1 MFRLSKYEL
10 RKNRTALFVLL
21 AGLAA
26 LQICFLIA
34 LRGETLD
41 YAIIWST
48 ILVLYAVVCYF
59 AVFIFAITNY
69 YREINSKTSYLV
81 FMTPVSA
88 LSIILSKMLTVLVL
102 GVILAAAL
110 GALGWLDFSLFLNQY
125 SVYKSMGEVISE
137 VMKNFGIDTAQV
149 ASMALFGIITFL
161 LSVFSTVAM
170 LYLCITLAA
179 TLLQNSRLKLVVTI
193 ALFVAGIYAESKIQG
208 VITDLHPMVYR
219 DTVDLIYLLQ
229 QSWPYAL
236 ANLAELALFM
246 ILTTWLLEKK
256 LSL

>member
-34 LRGETLD
+34 LRGKTQD

-110 GALGWLDFSLFLNQY
+110 GALGWLDFSLFLNHY

-137 VMKNFGIDTAQV
+137 VMKNFGIDTVQV
-149 ASMALFGIITFL
+149 AIVLSNRSKLKIEMMLDELLMKNPIVFMLQEEARHISFSYGVVEFGEMPGDIYTIIREADHRMYQCKTKNH
-161 LSVFSTVAM
+161 SW
-170 LYLCITLAA
+170 
-179 TLLQNSRLKLVVTI
+179 LQKRENTI
-193 ALFVAGIYAESKIQG
+193 
-208 VITDLHPMVYR
+208 
-219 DTVDLIYLLQ
+219 
-229 QSWPYAL
+229 
-236 ANLAELALFM
+236 
-246 ILTTWLLEKK
+246 
-256 LSL
+256 

>member
-34 LRGETLD
+34 LRGKTQD

-88 LSIILSKMLTVLVL
+88 LSIICQDADCSCAWSDTC
-102 GVILAAAL
+102 GSAWCT
-110 GALGWLDFSLFLNQY
+110 GWLDFSLFLNQY

-179 TLLQNSRLKLVVTI
+179 TLLQNSRLSLLLIV
-193 ALFVAGIYAESKIQG
+193 LLIQ
-208 VITDLHPMVYR
+208 L
-219 DTVDLIYLLQ
+219 
-229 QSWPYAL
+229 
-236 ANLAELALFM
+236 
-246 ILTTWLLEKK
+246 
-256 LSL
+256 

>member
-34 LRGETLD
+34 LRGKTQD

-69 YREINSKTSYLV
+69 YREINSKTSY
-81 FMTPVSA
+81 
-88 LSIILSKMLTVLVL
+88 L

-236 ANLAELALFM
+236 ANLVELALFM

>member
-34 LRGETLD
+34 LRGKTQD

-59 AVFIFAITNY
+59 AVFIFAI
-69 YREINSKTSYLV
+69 INSKTSYLV

-193 ALFVAGIYAESKIQG
+193 ALFVAGIYTESKIQG

-219 DTVDLIYLLQ
+219 DTVDLLYLLQ

>member
-34 LRGETLD
+34 LRKETQD

-110 GALGWLDFSLFLNQY
+110 GALGWLDFSIN
-125 SVYKSMGEVISE
+125 IP
-137 VMKNFGIDTAQV
+137 
-149 ASMALFGIITFL
+149 
-161 LSVFSTVAM
+161 
-170 LYLCITLAA
+170 CIKAWV
-179 TLLQNSRLKLVVTI
+179 R
-193 ALFVAGIYAESKIQG
+193 
-208 VITDLHPMVYR
+208 
-219 DTVDLIYLLQ
+219 
-229 QSWPYAL
+229 
-236 ANLAELALFM
+236 
-246 ILTTWLLEKK
+246 
-256 LSL
+256 

>member
-34 LRGETLD
+34 LRGKTQD

-137 VMKNFGIDTAQV
+137 VMKNFGIDTVQV
-149 ASMALFGIITFL
+149 ASMAAVWYYYVSAFCVFYSGYA
-161 LSVFSTVAM
+161 LSLHYTGGN
-170 LYLCITLAA
+170 TLAK
-179 TLLQNSRLKLVVTI
+179 Q
-193 ALFVAGIYAESKIQG
+193 
-208 VITDLHPMVYR
+208 
-219 DTVDLIYLLQ
+219 
-229 QSWPYAL
+229 
-236 ANLAELALFM
+236 
-246 ILTTWLLEKK
+246 
-256 LSL
+256 

>member
-34 LRGETLD
+34 LRGKTQD

-102 GVILAAAL
+102 YQFQS
-110 GALGWLDFSLFLNQY
+110 FSLPLKSPHPCFYTRNIDLKTVKNQAIP
-125 SVYKSMGEVISE
+125 VHQALPLISLL
-137 VMKNFGIDTAQV
+137 AQEQS
-149 ASMALFGIITFL
+149 ASL
-161 LSVFSTVAM
+161 
-170 LYLCITLAA
+170 
-179 TLLQNSRLKLVVTI
+179 TI
-193 ALFVAGIYAESKIQG
+193 LWKEHSQAS
-208 VITDLHPMVYR
+208 
-219 DTVDLIYLLQ
+219 
-229 QSWPYAL
+229 
-236 ANLAELALFM
+236 
-246 ILTTWLLEKK
+246 
-256 LSL
+256 

>member
-34 LRGETLD
+34 LRGKTQD

-88 LSIILSKMLTVLVL
+88 IVKDADCSCAWS
-102 GVILAAAL
+102 
-110 GALGWLDFSLFLNQY
+110 
-125 SVYKSMGEVISE
+125 
-137 VMKNFGIDTAQV
+137 DTCG
-149 ASMALFGIITFL
+149 STWCTGMA
-161 LSVFSTVAM
+161 
-170 LYLCITLAA
+170 
-179 TLLQNSRLKLVVTI
+179 
-193 ALFVAGIYAESKIQG
+193 
-208 VITDLHPMVYR
+208 
-219 DTVDLIYLLQ
+219 
-229 QSWPYAL
+229 
-236 ANLAELALFM
+236 
-246 ILTTWLLEKK
+246 
-256 LSL
+256 

>member
-1 MFRLSKYEL
+1 M
-10 RKNRTALFVLL
+10 
-21 AGLAA
+21 
-26 LQICFLIA
+26 
-34 LRGETLD
+34 
-41 YAIIWST
+41 
-48 ILVLYAVVCYF
+48 
-59 AVFIFAITNY
+59 FIFAITNY

-179 TLLQNSRLKLVVTI
+179 TLLQKQQIEACCYDCAFCGWHICRVKDSRRNYRS
-193 ALFVAGIYAESKIQG
+193 ASDGIS
-208 VITDLHPMVYR
+208 
-219 DTVDLIYLLQ
+219 
-229 QSWPYAL
+229 
-236 ANLAELALFM
+236 
-246 ILTTWLLEKK
+246 
-256 LSL
+256 

>member
-34 LRGETLD
+34 LRGKTQD

-137 VMKNFGIDTAQV
+137 VMKNFGIDST
-149 ASMALFGIITFL
+149 SSINGIVWYYY
-161 LSVFSTVAM
+161 VFAFCVFYS
-170 LYLCITLAA
+170 
-179 TLLQNSRLKLVVTI
+179 
-193 ALFVAGIYAESKIQG
+193 G
-208 VITDLHPMVYR
+208 
-219 DTVDLIYLLQ
+219 
-229 QSWPYAL
+229 YAL
-236 ANLAELALFM
+236 
-246 ILTTWLLEKK
+246 
-256 LSL
+256 SLHYTGGNTFAKQQIEACCYDCAFCGWHICRVKDSRRNYRSASDGIS

>member
-34 LRGETLD
+34 LRGKTQD

-149 ASMALFGIITFL
+149 ASMALFGVITFL
-161 LSVFSTVAM
+161 AM

-219 DTVDLIYLLQ
+219 DTVDLLYLLQ

>member
-34 LRGETLD
+34 LRGKTQD

-110 GALGWLDFSLFLNQY
+110 GALGWLDFSLFLNHY

-137 VMKNFGIDTAQV
+137 VMKNFGIDTGSINGAV
-149 ASMALFGIITFL
+149 WYYYVSAFCVFYSGYALSLHYTGGN
-161 LSVFSTVAM
+161 
-170 LYLCITLAA
+170 TLAKQQIEA
-179 TLLQNSRLKLVVTI
+179 CCYDCAFCGWHICRVKDSRRNYRS
-193 ALFVAGIYAESKIQG
+193 ASDGIS
-208 VITDLHPMVYR
+208 
-219 DTVDLIYLLQ
+219 
-229 QSWPYAL
+229 
-236 ANLAELALFM
+236 
-246 ILTTWLLEKK
+246 
-256 LSL
+256 

>member
-34 LRGETLD
+34 LRGKTQD

-69 YREINSKTSYLV
+69 YREISYLV

-193 ALFVAGIYAESKIQG
+193 ALFVAGIYTESKIQG

-219 DTVDLIYLLQ
+219 DTVDLLYLLQ

>member
-34 LRGETLD
+34 LRGKTQD

-102 GVILAAAL
+102 GVI
-110 GALGWLDFSLFLNQY
+110 WLDFSLFLNQY

-193 ALFVAGIYAESKIQG
+193 ALFVAGIYTESKIQG

-219 DTVDLIYLLQ
+219 DTVDLLYLLQ

>member
-34 LRGETLD
+34 LRGKTQD

-88 LSIILSKMLTVLVL
+88 LSIILSKMLSVLVH
-102 GVILAAAL
+102 A
-110 GALGWLDFSLFLNQY
+110 
-125 SVYKSMGEVISE
+125 
-137 VMKNFGIDTAQV
+137 
-149 ASMALFGIITFL
+149 
-161 LSVFSTVAM
+161 
-170 LYLCITLAA
+170 
-179 TLLQNSRLKLVVTI
+179 
-193 ALFVAGIYAESKIQG
+193 
-208 VITDLHPMVYR
+208 DL
-219 DTVDLIYLLQ
+219 
-229 QSWPYAL
+229 
-236 ANLAELALFM
+236 
-246 ILTTWLLEKK
+246 
-256 LSL
+256 

>member
-34 LRGETLD
+34 LRGKTQD

-125 SVYKSMGEVISE
+125 SVYKSIGEVISE

-179 TLLQNSRLKLVVTI
+179 TLLQNSRLKLVVT
-193 ALFVAGIYAESKIQG
+193 AGIYTESKIQG

-236 ANLAELALFM
+236 ANLVELALFM

>member
-34 LRGETLD
+34 LRGKTQD

-110 GALGWLDFSLFLNQY
+110 GALGWLDFSLF
-125 SVYKSMGEVISE
+125 
-137 VMKNFGIDTAQV
+137 
-149 ASMALFGIITFL
+149 
-161 LSVFSTVAM
+161 
-170 LYLCITLAA
+170 
-179 TLLQNSRLKLVVTI
+179 
-193 ALFVAGIYAESKIQG
+193 
-208 VITDLHPMVYR
+208 
-219 DTVDLIYLLQ
+219 
-229 QSWPYAL
+229 
-236 ANLAELALFM
+236 
-246 ILTTWLLEKK
+246 
-256 LSL
+256 